1 MYWFNLWPVKK
12 MGWQIYF
19 FVSKLEG
26 PTISKAGSEIL
37 RRCLEAV
44 ALSVISNESR
54 LNELDST
61 CGDGDT
67 GTTLRR
73 MADG

>member
-1 MYWFNLWPVKK
+1 MTDF
-12 MGWQIYF
+12 F

-26 PTISKAGSEIL
+26 PAISEAGSEIL
-37 RRCLEAV
+37 RRCLEAI

-54 LNELDST
+54 LNELDSA

-67 GTTLRR
+67 GTTMRR

>member
-1 MYWFNLWPVKK
+1 MTN
-12 MGWQIYF
+12 F
-19 FVSKLEG
+19 FFLSKLKG
-26 PTISKAGSEIL
+26 PVISEAGSEIL
-37 RRCLEAV
+37 GRCLEAV
-44 ALSVISNESR
+44 ALSIISSESY
-54 LNELDST
+54 LNELDSA

>member
-1 MYWFNLWPVKK
+1 MTNF
-12 MGWQIYF
+12 F

-26 PTISKAGSEIL
+26 PTINAAGSEIL

-44 ALSVISNESR
+44 ALSVISNEGH
-54 LNELDST
+54 LNELDSA